1 MYLQVLIDGSLFGLL
16 LSLVGV
22 GIALLFG
29 VMKVLNFAHGE
40 FVILGAYL
48 GFFLIGQLSFSILTA
63 TSLAIVIGLLAGLV
77 IRRTVVRGLATED
90 PLSAVILTFGLAIAV
105 LGAMFL
111 FLTGDVRRYRP
122 PITGSWF
129 IGDFAISRLDVVLAA
144 IALAAYA
151 ALGFILYRTQLGA
164 AMRATAQD
172 RAAAAACGVRL
183 ALADD
188 AAFAISTAMA
198 AVAGL
203 LLSLRVSITP
213 GGGSAWLLQAI
224 VVLFLG
230 GVGSIRGALLAGL
243 VVGVTWVGSGLALGA
258 SAGATAFYLAA
269 TALLLV
275 RRGGLV
281 DVEH

>member
-1 MYLQVLIDGSLFGLL
+1 MYLQALIDGSFFGLL

-48 GFFLIGQLSFSILTA
+48 GFFLIGQFSFSIPLA
-63 TSLAIVIGLLAGLV
+63 TLVAMVIGSVVGVL
-77 IRRTVVRGLATED
+77 IRRTIVRGPASQD
-90 PLSAVILTFGLAIAV
+90 PLSAVILTFGMGIAL
-105 LGAMFL
+105 LGLMYL

-122 PITGSWF
+122 PITGVWF
-129 IGDFAISRLDVVLAA
+129 LGDVAVSRLDVLLAA
-144 IALAAYA
+144 IALAIYA
-151 ALGFILYRTQLGA
+151 GLGAILYRTQLGA

-172 RAAAAACGVRL
+172 RAAAAACGVRV

-213 GGGSAWLLQAI
+213 EGGSAWLLQAI

-230 GVGSIRGALLAGL
+230 GVGSIRGALVAGV
-243 VVGVTWVGSGLALGA
+243 VVGVMWTAATMGLGGSTGAMVFYLGA
-258 SAGATAFYLAA
+258 TGI
-269 TALLLV
+269 LLL